1 MHLKRAR
8 AANWSLVVRRSTALA
23 LAAGLA
29 FTAPMSWADRTPL
42 KPGINLFSTDDD
54 IRMGQKLAYEAE
66 AKLPILNDARVEDY
80 LNRLGRKLA
89 GFAPGAKY
97 PYEFHCVN
105 SDALNAFALP
115 GGFVFVNRAV
125 IEESSDEAQLAGV
138 IAHEI
143 GHVALRH
150 GTNQATK
157 KEMGS
162 DLVGVAGAIIGG
174 GILTSL
180 ATQVGGNLAASA
192 VFLKYSRTAEGQA
205 DILGTQILYD
215 AGYDPRAMA
224 QFFETI
230 ESESKGK
237 RKPEFFSDHPI
248 PAHRIDKVTDEI
260 ENMGG
265 QPENYKTD
273 SAEFR
278 EIRRYVLSLPPA
290 PAKGQKG
297 IFNAPKD
304 PSAIEHNPAGAPG
317 KSGATPSSV
326 GTNAP
331 VGAATTDFPDSTEYE
346 GISFTLH
353 YPESWKQ
360 TGEGDSIKLVPLG
373 RLMKDAD
380 GHAVTTVGI
389 TTGVFLPDTVEG
401 NATLGLATDALLTS
415 LQMANPSLETV
426 GEATVIQVDGKP
438 AVSMRFTAG
447 SALGAKETRWVVT
460 VLRPEGLAYF
470 VCFAPSNDFA
480 AYDEVFKQIIS
491 TIHYSH

>member
-1 MHLKRAR
+1 MILKRVR
-8 AANWSLVVRRSTALA
+8 AANWSLLVRRATALA

-29 FTAPMSWADRTPL
+29 FTAPSSWADRTPL
-42 KPGINLFSTDDD
+42 KPGINMYSTADD
-54 IRMGQKLAYEAE
+54 IRMGQKLADEAE
-66 AKLPILNDARVEDY
+66 AKMPMLNDARVEDY
-80 LNRLGRKLA
+80 LNRLGLKLA

-105 SDALNAFALP
+105 SEALNAFALP

-162 DLVGVAGAIIGG
+162 DLVGIAGGIIGG

-180 ATQVGGNLAASA
+180 ATQVGGTLAASA
-192 VFLKYSRTAEGQA
+192 VLLKYSRTAEGQA

-237 RKPEFFSDHPI
+237 RRPEFFSDHPI

-304 PSAIEHNPAGAPG
+304 PAAIGHNPAGAPG
-317 KSGATPSSV
+317 TSASASV
-326 GTNAP
+326 GAIPP
-331 VGAATTDFPDSTEYE
+331 VAGTTADFPDSTEYE
-346 GISFTLH
+346 GISFTMR
-353 YPESWKQ
+353 YPESWKLS
-360 TGEGDSIKLVPLG
+360 GEGDSIKLVPLG

-380 GHAVTTVGI
+380 GHAVTTVGM
-389 TTGVFLPDTVEG
+389 TTDTFSADTAEG
-401 NATLGLATDALLTS
+401 NATLALATDALLAN
-415 LQMANPSLETV
+415 LQASNPRL
-426 GEATVIQVDGKP
+426 K
-438 AVSMRFTAG
+438 TAG
-447 SALGAKETRWVVT
+447 EREAIQIGGQAAISVRLSADSALGTPETRWVVT
-460 VLRPEGLAYF
+460 VLRPQGLVYF
-470 VCFAPSNDFA
+470 VCFAPANDYA
-480 AYDEVFKQIIS
+480 GYDEIFRQVIS
-491 TIHYSH
+491 TIYFSH